1 MSEDQKTFYNSYN
14 VKYIGGSATAT
25 YVSYARNVLVRP
37 PKVDYL
43 RFYLANGYMPIREY
57 EASGLRQKYVPS
69 TLEVVETKRYTT
81 YPYSVYG
88 SKVETFVGNFSITVP
103 DEPVLGLD
111 TLHGNWYDS
120 LWDELH
126 ADANARALDRIRSTQ
141 AGIAETIVEARR
153 SRDMMVDAAHRVLNA
168 LNAVRR
174 RRFREA
180 AEHLGMGE
188 VPPGIKRRR
197 PPKVSKS
204 KYLSDN
210 WLAYRYGWTPLYITV
225 AEAMKV
231 THDHVSRGVIRV
243 VKGKSARTYTG
254 WRDAPTALDAPF
266 DNVVQG
272 IPPRTYVNTTVRI
285 TGLKSYK
292 VQSQYVVR
300 FDNNNVVT
308 ADRLGLLN
316 VAGLAWELVPYSFVV
331 DWFIN
336 IGDLLSDMTA
346 LAGSTVLS
354 RGKTYFYE
362 KSIERSSYYRTFHSQ
377 FYPSKKTSN
386 YISASMTVGK
396 HSRAD
401 WKMKR
406 WVYTTAEPR
415 TVQFSN
421 GLNMVRL
428 VDALGLA
435 RGLLTNKQWAA
446 LTLRGW
452 VPRTPSAPN
461 RSKRSNKWLG
471 YEHL

>member
-1 MSEDQKTFYNSYN
+1 MAEDQKTFYNSYN
-14 VKYIGGSATAT
+14 VKFIGGSATAT

-37 PKVDYL
+37 PRVDYL

-57 EASGLRQKYVPS
+57 EASGYRQKYIPS
-69 TLEVVETKRYTT
+69 TLEVVETKRRTT
-81 YPYSVYG
+81 YPYAVYG
-88 SKVETFVGNFSITVP
+88 SKVETFVGNFSINEP
-103 DEPVLGLD
+103 SEPVLGLN
-111 TLHGNWYDS
+111 TLNGAWSDS
-120 LWDELH
+120 LWNGLH

-141 AGIAETIVEARR
+141 AGIAETIVEARKT
-153 SRDMMVDAAHRVLNA
+153 RDMLVGTASRMLKA
-168 LNAVRR
+168 LDAVRR

-188 VPPGIKRRR
+188 IPPGIRRR
-197 PPKVSKS
+197 KPPKVSKS

-210 WLAYRYGWTPLYITV
+210 WLAYRYGWMPLYITV

-231 THDHVSRGVIRV
+231 TYDHVSRGIIRV
-243 VKGKSARTYTG
+243 VKGKSERTYTG

-266 DNVVQG
+266 DTVVPG
-272 IPPRTYVNTTVRI
+272 ILGRPFVSTTVRI
-285 TGLKSYK
+285 KGTKSYK

-308 ADRLGLLN
+308 VERLGLLN
-316 VAGLAWELVPYSFVV
+316 VAGLAWELIPYSFVV

-336 IGDLLSDMTA
+336 VGDLLSDMTA
-346 LAGSTVLS
+346 LAGSTVMS

-362 KSIERSSYYRTFHSQ
+362 KSIERTSYYRSFYTR
-377 FYPSKKTSN
+377 FYPSNPTGI
-386 YISASMTVGK
+386 YISAGMTVGK

-401 WKMKR
+401 WNMKR
-406 WVYTTAEPR
+406 WVYTAAEPR

-428 VDALGLA
+428 ADALGLA

-452 VPRTPSAPN
+452 A
-461 RSKRSNKWLG
+461 
-471 YEHL
+471 